1 VAEIATAN
9 ANVIACADAR
19 TGPNGAAAHA
29 THAIADAADA
39 AARLPSSIP
48 TTNATKSTTI
58 VIPATTILP
67 AMKTD
72 LIKMKAV
79 LVYLLKHI

>member
-9 ANVIACADAR
+9 VNVIASADAGA
-19 TGPNGAAAHA
+19 GPNGAAAHA
-29 THAIADAADA
+29 THAITDATDVV
-39 AARLPSSIP
+39 ARLPSAISI
-48 TTNATKSTTI
+48 NAITI

-72 LIKMKAV
+72 LIKMKAI
-79 LVYLLKHI
+79 LIYLLN

>member
-9 ANVIACADAR
+9 VNVIAGADAG

-29 THAIADAADA
+29 THAITDVADVV
-39 AARLPSSIP
+39 ARLPSTIP
-48 TTNATKSTTI
+48 TTNAITI
-58 VIPATTILP
+58 VTPATTILP

-72 LIKMKAV
+72 LIKLEAI
-79 LVYLLKHI
+79 LIYLLKHI